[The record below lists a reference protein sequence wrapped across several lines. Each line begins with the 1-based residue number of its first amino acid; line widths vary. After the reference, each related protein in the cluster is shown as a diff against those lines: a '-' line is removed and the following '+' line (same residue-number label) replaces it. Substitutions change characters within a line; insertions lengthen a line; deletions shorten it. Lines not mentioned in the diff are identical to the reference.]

1 MSARCRSS
9 TQRILPPFAP
19 PWSRGTPD
27 CGRVLLAPPC
37 CAEVAR
43 KPAATEPPPL
53 VGCPGSWERH
63 KKIGAVARLRGGASA
78 RDTRSPL
85 SGDAR
90 LCGGCPSAVGSTKKS
105 LPPPC
110 YAAVTRKTCRPEPPT
125 VGGMQSAPRPPAGR
139 GSRKNFPTACRAGG
153 RRLPSPTAAKRQ

>member
-90 LCGGCPSAVGSTKKS
+90 LCGGCPSAVGSTKKACRRLVMRQS
-105 LPPPC
+105 PAKPAAPNRRPSAGCSPLPARRRDGV
-110 YAAVTRKTCRPEPPT
+110 AA
-125 VGGMQSAPRPPAGR
+125 
-139 GSRKNFPTACRAGG
+139 KNFPTACRAGG